1 MFKEFCYYLFEIHS
15 GNESENIKFLK
26 AIIGITFFQI
36 LNLLSILGI
45 VTYLLKFQI
54 PKNLIVFL
62 CITICL
68 IIFVTNYIFIY
79 KDRSNIVKS
88 IKGFSL
94 KREKIGKGFFV
105 IYMLVTLF
113 AMYYVMQNFSS
124 TNY

>member
-62 CITICL
+62 CITIFL

>member
-68 IIFVTNYIFIY
+68 IIFVINYIFIY

>member
-124 TNY
+124 TN